1 MVGAFVLVPADAAAV
16 GGVERFDPQCNLVV
30 FHLVTLAVFG
40 SERIRFSSPHGN
52 SDGVVT
58 RASRDSKHGMLDP
71 DKTVI
76 GDPVP
81 LILRRWLQTWRP
93 CFTAPSWEHVL
104 VLVMGALLAT
114 GKRTVTSCLR
124 VTGRAEASNFA
135 SYHQILNRARW
146 SSRSV
151 ARLLLGIVVDR
162 LVPAGPVVIGMDDTI
177 ERRWGRRISAR
188 GIYRDPVRSSHG
200 HFVKAS
206 GLRWL
211 SFMVLTP
218 VSWTSLIKA
227 LPVLTLLAPS
237 ERSNRGRGCRHK
249 LLTDWARQG
258 ALQLSRWLPHRQI
271 IFIGDSSFAVHELA
285 HAIVR
290 RATLISR
297 LRLDANLFA
306 PPAERTSRTMGR
318 PAQKGLALPKLKT
331 LLSNPATCW
340 TRIFVSAW
348 YGHVSGKALE
358 ITSGVALWY
367 RPGTPVLSVRWVL
380 VRDPDGRRDPQAF
393 FSTDVTIEPADIIA
407 LYVRRWQIEVTF
419 AETRAHLGVETQRQW
434 TDKAIART
442 TPALL
447 GFYSLISLWA
457 GDLLTSSSTPYAAAW
472 YRKTSL
478 TFSDA
483 IGAVRLQ
490 LWVGDIN
497 AHSPPHR
504 EPQRIPPS
512 RLVRMANALCFAT

>member
-1 MVGAFVLVPADAAAV
+1 
-16 GGVERFDPQCNLVV
+16 
-30 FHLVTLAVFG
+30 
-40 SERIRFSSPHGN
+40 
-52 SDGVVT
+52 
-58 RASRDSKHGMLDP
+58 MLDP

-104 VLVMGALLAT
+104 VLVMGAVLAT

-135 SYHQILNRARW
+135 SHHQILNRARW
-146 SSRSV
+146 SSRAV
-151 ARLLLGIVVDR
+151 AKQLLGTVVDR
-162 LVPAGPVVIGMDDTI
+162 LVPDGPVVIGMDDII

-258 ALQLSRWLPHRQI
+258 ALQLSRWLPDRQI

-290 RATLISR
+290 RATLISP

-306 PPAERTSRTMGR
+306 PPAKRTSRTMGR
-318 PAQKGLALPKLKT
+318 PAQKGSALPKLKS
-331 LLSNPATCW
+331 LLSNPATRW
-340 TRIFVSAW
+340 TRIAVSAW
-348 YGHVSGKALE
+348 YGHVSGKALD

-367 RPGTPVLSVRWVL
+367 RPGTRCCRS
-380 VRDPDGRRDPQAF
+380 DGSWF
-393 FSTDVTIEPADIIA
+393 VTP
-407 LYVRRWQIEVTF
+407 TP
-419 AETRAHLGVETQRQW
+419 GVIHKPSSAPTSPSSR
-434 TDKAIART
+434 
-442 TPALL
+442 
-447 GFYSLISLWA
+447 
-457 GDLLTSSSTPYAAAW
+457 LTSSPC
-472 YRKTSL
+472 TSAGGRSRSRSPKRAL
-478 TFSDA
+478 IWASRRSANGRTKLSLEPRRRFSDSTA
-483 IGAVRLQ
+483 LSRCGLVIFSLFLKHALRCLVSKNEP
-490 LWVGDIN
+490 DI
-497 AHSPPHR
+497 
-504 EPQRIPPS
+504 Q
-512 RLVRMANALCFAT
+512 

>member
-1 MVGAFVLVPADAAAV
+1 MLD
-16 GGVERFDPQCNLVV
+16 QI
-30 FHLVTLAVFG
+30 TAVFG
-40 SERIRFSSPHGN
+40 
-52 SDGVVT
+52 
-58 RASRDSKHGMLDP
+58 DP
-71 DKTVI
+71 A
-76 GDPVP
+76 P
-81 LILRRWLQTWRP
+81 LILRRWLQPLRP

-124 VTGRAEASNFA
+124 MTGRAEAGNFA
-135 SYHQILNRARW
+135 SYHQILNRACW
-146 SSRSV
+146 SSRAV
-151 ARLLLGIVVDR
+151 ARRVLGLVVER

-177 ERRWGRRISAR
+177 ERRWGRRITAR
-188 GIYRDPVRSSHG
+188 GIYRDPVRSSQG

-237 ERSNRGRGCRHK
+237 ERSNQRRGCRHK

-258 ALQLSRWLPHRQI
+258 ALQLSRWLPGRQI
-271 IFIGDSSFAVHELA
+271 IFVGDSSFAVHELA

-306 PPAERTSRTMGR
+306 PPPMRTPSSRGR
-318 PAQKGLALPKLKT
+318 PAQKGAQLPKLKT
-331 LLSNPATCW
+331 LLSNPTTSW

-348 YGHVSGKALE
+348 YGHASGKALE

-367 RPGTPVLSVRWVL
+367 RPGTPVLPVRWVL
-380 VRDPDGRRDPQAF
+380 VRDPDQKRDPQAF
-393 FSTDVTIEPADIIA
+393 FSTDITFKPADIIA

-434 TDKAIART
+434 TDKAITRT
-442 TPALL
+442 TPALFGL
-447 GFYSLISLWA
+447 YSLVSLWA
-457 GDLLTSSSTPYAAAW
+457 CELLTSTSAPHAAAW
-472 YRKTSL
+472 YRKISL

-483 IGAVRLQ
+483 IGAIRLQ
-490 LWVGDIN
+490 LWVGDIIS
-497 AHSPPHR
+497 HSPPHR
-504 EPQRIPPS
+504 KPQLIPPS